1 MRACHRFLAAAAL
14 GAMLALPAAA
24 DVRKDNIDVI
34 IAFDKSLSMVDKVN
48 AVRDWVNSAIV
59 DQVIIPGDTLV
70 VITFYGKA
78 DTIISQVIASDADK
92 AAVKKTI
99 SRIVGNGHFTD
110 IGNALDSVKAEIAK
124 RESDGREKYVLLLT
138 DGIQEA
144 PPSSK
149 YYSKDGSFNHEFL
162 LNTKT
167 IPEKGWK
174 IMILGLGTGTAAR
187 ELAGELKGSYAEVP
201 VKPSAGDN
209 ASAGT
214 SAGSSGLSANTI
226 AATANTLFFAT
237 TLTDPVRVAP
247 VRKDGSS
254 SISLS
259 LKSTGLQ
266 GDAKVIISG
275 VSARLGDRTI
285 PSLLAA
291 PVTLTLKSNATTSAG
306 FAVKFPPDLP
316 RGSEWATLTFT
327 FASPTTFV
335 PAATVTRVTVN
346 GALQNNAIL
355 LGAGVLILLALVVI
369 VLVIVWRRTKG
380 KPVLFAL
387 QVDGETVGG
396 GTMALKAGRE
406 LYLNETAGTFAL
418 LPRKN
423 PKSFAR
429 FSAQGGRLVLTIIKQ
444 DRFPR
449 LKDIP
454 PDVRGRSFTLRTENG
469 RSVPMKVQ
477 SKERK

>member
-1 MRACHRFLAAAAL
+1 MRAYHRILAAAAL
-14 GAMLALPAAA
+14 GAVLALPVAA

-34 IAFDKSLSMVDKVN
+34 IAFDKSLSMVDNVN
-48 AVRDWVNSAIV
+48 AVKEWVSSAIV
-59 DQVIIPGDTLV
+59 DQIIIPGDTLV
-70 VITFYGKA
+70 VIAFYGKA

-92 AAVKKTI
+92 TAVKQTI

-144 PPSSK
+144 PPGSK
-149 YYSKDGSFNHEFL
+149 YYSKDGTFNHEFL

-174 IMILGLGTGTAAR
+174 VMILGLGTGTAAR
-187 ELAGELKGSYAEVP
+187 DLAGELKGSYAEVP

-214 SAGSSGLSANTI
+214 SANSSGLSANTI
-226 AATANTLFFAT
+226 AATANALFAT
-237 TLTDPVRVAP
+237 TTMTDPVRVAP

-259 LKSTGLQ
+259 LKSAGLQ

-275 VSARLGDRTI
+275 VSARVGDRNI
-285 PSLLAA
+285 ASLLSA
-291 PVTLTLKSNATTSAG
+291 PVTLTLKSNATTDAG
-306 FAVKFPPDLP
+306 FAVRFPPDLP
-316 RGSEWATLTFT
+316 QGSQTATLTFS

-346 GALQNNAIL
+346 GVLQNNMIA
-355 LGAGVLILLALVVI
+355 LGAGVLVLLVLVVVALV
-369 VLVIVWRRTKG
+369 LVWRRTKG
-380 KPVLFAL
+380 RPVLFAL
-387 QVDGETVGG
+387 QVDGETVGDD
-396 GTMALKAGRE
+396 TMALKSGRE
-406 LYLNETAGTFAL
+406 LYLNETAGAFAL

-423 PKSFAR
+423 PKSLAR
-429 FSAQGGRLVLTIIKQ
+429 FSAQEGRLVLTVIKQ

-449 LKDIP
+449 LKDVP

-469 RSVPMKVQ
+469 RSLPMKVQ